1 MQTLILK
8 SENKEALDAI
18 KTLATVLDIS
28 STLKEIDN
36 ANDYEVVKGV
46 KITRAKKKFN
56 LKEMV
61 GCLTD
66 LNLEDGSAIRK
77 EAWTRKK
84 ATW

>member
-18 KTLATVLDIS
+18 KTLAKVLDIS

-36 ANDYEVVKGV
+36 PTDYEVAKGV
-46 KITRAKKKFN
+46 KITKAKRKFN
-56 LKEMV
+56 PKEMV
-61 GCLTD
+61 GSLTD

-77 EAWTRKK
+77 KAWTRKK